1 MLLIRI
7 ELPPTLTILI
17 IYVHRYNL
25 SLLLQEASSTFNM
38 YCRRNCIFRLAILVS
53 YLETVFYLLLL
64 SIVILFKS
72 EIRQVIYLVIYI
84 LTLLLS
90 IMVCGYEIW
99 VLKVYRF
106 QEGCEIVTILQW
118 LIYIVLFMIALI
130 G

>member
-1 MLLIRI
+1 MD
-7 ELPPTLTILI
+7 
-17 IYVHRYNL
+17 
-25 SLLLQEASSTFNM
+25 
-38 YCRRNCIFRLAILVS
+38 CRRNCIFRLAILVS

-72 EIRQVIYLVIYI
+72 EIRQAIYLVIYI
-84 LTLLLS
+84 LTLSLS

-99 VLKVYRF
+99 VLREHRF